1 MSHLR
6 SSGGQADV
14 GAAPRAAAKHRLPP
28 PPSSLR
34 GRIVIAAVAIGAFGA
49 AAGGQTL
56 QAVDGAS
63 TDEVTPLANS
73 TKASDNAAAFGVGGS
88 APAAPQILQ
97 VARQVDP
104 SAEAGKLVKSQRITE
119 QREAEEAEARRPKR
133 VAPTRGSFTSGFGYR
148 DGAMHYG
155 LDIAAP
161 IGTPIYAAA
170 DGVVIEA
177 GPASGFGLWVK
188 VEHADGT
195 VTVYGHMYRFNVRKG
210 QQVLAG
216 EQIAEVGN
224 NGVSFGAHL
233 HFEVWN
239 AAGVKTNPLPWLNE
253 AGITV

>member
-1 MSHLR
+1 MH
-6 SSGGQADV
+6 
-14 GAAPRAAAKHRLPP
+14 KHRLPP

-49 AAGGQTL
+49 AGAGQTL

-63 TDEVTPLANS
+63 TDEVTPLANA
-73 TKASDNAAAFGVGGS
+73 TKPSDNAAAFGIGGT
-88 APAAPQILQ
+88 APAAPQVLQ
-97 VARQVDP
+97 VARRIDP
-104 SAEAGKLVKSQRITE
+104 SAEAGKLTKSQRITE
-119 QREAEEAEARRPKR
+119 EREAEEVEARRPKR

-161 IGTPIYAAA
+161 VGTPIYSAA

-233 HFEVWN
+233 HFEVWS
-239 AAGVKTNPLPWLNE
+239 GGSLKVNPLPWLNE
-253 AGITV
+253 AGIAI